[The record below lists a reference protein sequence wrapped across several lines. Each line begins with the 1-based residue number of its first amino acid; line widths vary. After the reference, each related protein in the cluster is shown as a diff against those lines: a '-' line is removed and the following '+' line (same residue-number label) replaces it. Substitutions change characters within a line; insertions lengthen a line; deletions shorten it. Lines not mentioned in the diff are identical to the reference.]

1 MGTREGE
8 TITDLREQIKTLE
21 SEIRSKDYQMEQLAK
36 RNKELEREKQSLR
49 KDNELLDMMYERERR
64 KRRTKKC

>member
-1 MGTREGE
+1 MGTRESD

>member
-1 MGTREGE
+1 MGTRESE

>member
-1 MGTREGE
+1 MGTRESD

-49 KDNELLDMMYERERR
+49 KDNKLLDMMYERERR